1 MLTSRRGIL
10 DAYREHILLQNV
22 LPVRLKLVNIFFFIS
37 FVCGLLQIHVRGVS
51 ALISSDEAPAAHGTF
66 RTAGSALRPGAQN
79 IQKATFP

>member
-10 DAYREHILLQNV
+10 DAYREHVLLQNV
-22 LPVRLKLVNIFFFIS
+22 LPVRLKLVDIFIT